1 MSSRGKAS
9 LGSCV
14 APAAPL
20 LQESSYPVY
29 CLCRIEAA
37 SLSEYLWY
45 RRTISRCSRGAQNE
59 DEDEYEKNFFS
70 ISQMSPGAEHL
81 FHLDRREHDGHRFEL
96 RGRARYAD
104 AAGEQPRDSRRV
116 GVRGAQPHAEDRA
129 ELGRGPVQRRRQG
142 AISARAWLD

>member
-81 FHLDRREHDGHRFEL
+81 FRSEE
-96 RGRARYAD
+96 
-104 AAGEQPRDSRRV
+104 RRV
-116 GVRGAQPHAEDRA
+116 GKECRS
-129 ELGRGPVQRRRQG
+129 RRFRYRQ
-142 AISARAWLD
+142 AD